1 MCFRRYLITV
11 YKSLLYLIFEA
22 GLFAL
27 YIPLAL
33 LRTGP
38 RLETDIISF
47 LAIPLWLIGSLIILW
62 SFWSFTFRGRG
73 TPLPLDPPK
82 ELVVTG
88 PYRYVRN
95 PIYVGVLLIFCG
107 HFLWFGYWALFLYAL
122 FSFIGVHLF
131 IVSYEELTLRKKF
144 GAAYE
149 DYRKRVPRWI
159 PKVRQNIFS
168 YLKFW
173 LYKFLPER
181 TSQYEFD
188 W

>member
-38 RLETDIISF
+38 RLETGMISF
-47 LAIPLWLIGSLIILW
+47 LAIPLWLIGGFIVLW
-62 SFWSFTFRGRG
+62 SFWTFTFVGRG
-73 TPLPLDPPK
+73 TPLLLDPPK
-82 ELVVTG
+82 DLVASG

-95 PIYVGVLLIFCG
+95 PIYVGVLSIFLG
-107 HFLWFGYWALFLYAL
+107 HFLWFGYWALLLYVVL
-122 FSFIGVHLF
+122 SFIGVHSF
-131 IVSYEELTLRKKF
+131 IAWYEEPTLKKKF

-159 PKVRQNIFS
+159 PKVR
-168 YLKFW
+168 
-173 LYKFLPER
+173 
-181 TSQYEFD
+181 
-188 W
+188 